1 MNWSASR
8 SPGIIARVRIA
19 VFDLANITF
28 SCLRRPRSRMHIFAR
43 WQVVPMALPWSWER
57 GVSPAAEGAAAP
69 SV

>member
-1 MNWSASR
+1 M
-8 SPGIIARVRIA
+8 RIA

-43 WQVVPMALPWSWER
+43 WQVVPMALPWCWER